1 MIGPQ
6 ASHCS
11 FRHKPRQGILY
22 NAHMDLL
29 NRLSLAIR
37 AAANVVIG
45 EVAVAPED
53 QAAHLLKTAQQR
65 ANKLNEQLAQA
76 VAREQRAEQDWREAR
91 ARADALE
98 AEVDTAVRNHQDEV
112 ARARL
117 PVLNQA
123 QTTLLQLNARWK
135 AYAAASEKLRIEI
148 QDLQAQ
154 LTEAQRRLQ
163 QANEHRGNASGLQA
177 PQQPQRD
184 QRKETA
190 QGQNELEARER
201 QAAHIA
207 DDASPRNELDE
218 TRIADLL
225 KKHDKEP

>member
-1 MIGPQ
+1 
-6 ASHCS
+6 
-11 FRHKPRQGILY
+11 
-22 NAHMDLL
+22 MDLL

-45 EVAVAPED
+45 EVAPAPED
-53 QAAHLLKTAQQR
+53 QAAQLLKTAQQR

-98 AEVDTAVRNHQDEV
+98 AEVDMAVRNHQDDV

-123 QTTLLQLNARWK
+123 QTTLLQLNGRWK
-135 AYAAASEKLRIEI
+135 ALAAASEKLRIEI

-163 QANEHRGNASGLQA
+163 HANEHQGSASGLQT

-184 QRKETA
+184 QRKATA
-190 QGQNELEARER
+190 QGQNELEAREK

-225 KKHDKEP
+225 KKHAKEP